1 MLIDEVR
8 KIREIRP
15 QDIVSLKGACEC
27 CGQIKIVEAP
37 VNWNDD
43 QVNGLVTEMCDCIE
57 ADHRTRLKRQKER
70 AHAKIEELFNGND
83 KENECI
89 NNAALQ
95 LIHNAVEPI
104 VDDDIASATIDIGGI
119 KAKLSMTAKGNVKIT
134 RTDTKTKNYEA

>member
-1 MLIDEVR
+1 
-8 KIREIRP
+8 
-15 QDIVSLKGACEC
+15 
-27 CGQIKIVEAP
+27 
-37 VNWNDD
+37 
-43 QVNGLVTEMCDCIE
+43 MCDCIE

-83 KENECI
+83 EENECI

-95 LIHNAVEPI
+95 LIHSAVGPI

-119 KAKLSMTAKGNVKIT
+119 KAKLTMTAKGNVKIT